1 MESGTRNSRLNRPL
15 RFSSA
20 RHSQGLAADHTGHR
34 PNGILSPRCGLG
46 SGLETGRYRW
56 RRNRR
61 FRCARY
67 ILIDR
72 RRDFRGIS
80 VLPPWC
86 FLIEPTRTVLF
97 PKLVDVIEQPAN
109 KFFIP
114 NIAVIFDDGLRRASD
129 QKRA

>member
-15 RFSSA
+15 VLR
-20 RHSQGLAADHTGHR
+20 GT
-34 PNGILSPRCGLG
+34 LSGLG

-72 RRDFRGIS
+72 RPEFRVIS
-80 VLPPWC
+80 VLPPWNAGLLC
-86 FLIEPTRTVLF
+86 SLIEPTRTVLF
-97 PKLVDVIEQPAN
+97 PKIVDVIEQPAH